1 MIIEISVAIAV
12 LAFVVLV
19 VYLIKTLCSLRKTL
33 DQARYTLQGINELKC
48 DLDYKVKALNPLF
61 ETVSLLGEKAYEKV
75 EGMSQKEVQGENEDR
90 LTSILEWVTGGI
102 RLWCALKKRR

>member
-33 DQARYTLQGINELKC
+33 DQARYTLQGINELKS
-48 DLDYKVKALNPLF
+48 DLEYKAKSLNPLF
-61 ETVSLLGEKAYEKV
+61 DTFSLLGEKALEKAGSMTQR
-75 EGMSQKEVQGENEDR
+75 EIQDESEDK
-90 LTSILEWVTGGI
+90 LTNILEWVTGGI
-102 RLWCALKKRR
+102 RLWCAFKKRR